1 MLSRREQTVA
11 DMVTEGLSN
20 REIALRMGV
29 SEDWIKKL
37 VSFVYDKTGNRLA
50 IFFLAF
56 VVNVSA
62 HSVSLNWTQSKSLDV
77 AYNTV
82 ACGLKSGGPYT
93 LLTYVSKHPIVSFS
107 KSPVPKGTYY
117 CVVSAEN
124 AAGQTGGN
132 SNEVKIV
139 VPK

>member
-1 MLSRREQTVA
+1 M
-11 DMVTEGLSN
+11 
-20 REIALRMGV
+20 
-29 SEDWIKKL
+29 K
-37 VSFVYDKTGNRLA
+37 RLPL
-50 IFFLAF
+50 FLLAF
-56 VVNVSA
+56 VVNASA
-62 HSVSLNWTQSKSLDV
+62 HSVSLSWAQSVTPNV